1 MTLNRSG
8 RNRIGTAGEP
18 LPATQLRIKD
28 DGEIVVRGP
37 QVTIGCA
44 DERAI
49 QPFEDGWLLT
59 GDLGHLTLDGALVID
74 GRRKDLIK
82 TAYGKYLNPSKTE
95 SMLRSIPGVAEA
107 MVVGEGRPFCAAL
120 MWIDGS
126 MAQERISAIGTS
138 IDRVN
143 ARLSHP
149 ERVKRWTL
157 LENDLSVVNGDLTPN
172 LKLKRDRVA
181 ERLRSTIDHLYATSN
196 VSPVDEGAHV

>member
-1 MTLNRSG
+1 M
-8 RNRIGTAGEP
+8 
-18 LPATQLRIKD
+18 
-28 DGEIVVRGP
+28 
-37 QVTIGCA
+37 
-44 DERAI
+44 

-59 GDLGHLTLDGALVID
+59 GDLGHLTPEGALVID
-74 GRRKDLIK
+74 GRRKDLLK
-82 TAYGKYLNPSKTE
+82 TAYGKYLNPSKIE

-120 MWIDGS
+120 MWTDGS
-126 MAQERISAIGTS
+126 MAEERSSAIDAS

-149 ERVKRWTL
+149 ERVKRWAV

-181 ERLRSTIDHLYATSN
+181 ERLRSTIDDLYATSTI
-196 VSPVDEGAHV
+196 SPANEGAHV